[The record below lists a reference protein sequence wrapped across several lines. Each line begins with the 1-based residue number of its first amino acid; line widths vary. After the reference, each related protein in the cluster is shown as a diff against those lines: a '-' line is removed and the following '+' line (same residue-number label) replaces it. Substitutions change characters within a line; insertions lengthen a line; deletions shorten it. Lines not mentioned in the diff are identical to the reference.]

1 MSRQGDDALA
11 ILQLNYHDDDV
22 LGNNVVFGALRTGF
36 GFLRLLQVE
45 PGRVVHLNRK
55 LVHRQSSTA
64 LLDGDSTDSA
74 GDIL

>member
-1 MSRQGDDALA
+1 MSRQGDVAIA

-22 LGNNVVFGALRTGF
+22 LGYNVVFGALRTGF

-45 PGRVVHLNRK
+45 SGRVVHLNRK
-55 LVHRQSSTA
+55 LVHRQGSTA
-64 LLDGDSTDSA
+64 LLDGDSTDPV